1 MMDCFDLTG
10 KVALI
15 TGASSGLGAE
25 FAHAL
30 AYRGADVV
38 ILARRKEKLKATADD
53 ARELGHKALPIACD
67 VTDKAAVKAAVDQAV
82 AELGTIDIPEDM
94 DGLVQLLASDG
105 ASYTTGQTI
114 AIDGGKT
121 SI

>member
-1 MMDCFDLTG
+1 MCSVNPQEIGTFMMDCFNLTG

-25 FAHAL
+25 FAHSL

-53 ARELGHKALPIACD
+53 VRELGHKVLPIACD
-67 VTDKAAVKAAVDQAV
+67 VTDKAAVKAPVDQAV
-82 AELGTIDIPEDM
+82 AELGTIDILREDGRL
-94 DGLVQLLASDG
+94 DPATHL
-105 ASYTTGQTI
+105 
-114 AIDGGKT
+114 
-121 SI
+121 